1 MTSSRQGRPEIAA
14 AATLGPKGGWMPPL
28 PVQGQEGLLE
38 EVCLSSCGQN
48 MQGVCRQMRALAGT
62 QGSDHRVKNEAQ
74 PSLVPKS
81 LTCGT
86 CKE

>member
-28 PVQGQEGLLE
+28 PVWGQEGLLE

-48 MQGVCRQMRALAGT
+48 IQGVGRTCRACADR
-62 QGSDHRVKNEAQ
+62 
-74 PSLVPKS
+74 
-81 LTCGT
+81 
-86 CKE
+86 